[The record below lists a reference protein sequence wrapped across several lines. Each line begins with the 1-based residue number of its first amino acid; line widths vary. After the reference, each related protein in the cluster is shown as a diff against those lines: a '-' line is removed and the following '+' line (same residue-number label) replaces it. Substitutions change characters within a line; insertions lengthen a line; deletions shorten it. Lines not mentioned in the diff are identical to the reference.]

1 MALLMRNKINLLV
14 CDMAGTV
21 INERGII
28 YSSIKNTLNQLGFQT
43 TEDDMKYWYGR
54 EKTEV
59 MREVI
64 ANQMTQFKHPN
75 YNRGDIES
83 RVRQAEQNLI
93 LELEKNYFDNGQIEL
108 IDSELLD
115 MFDNL
120 RINGIKI
127 ALNTGYPKRMQQKI
141 VEHFDLE
148 NKVDAYIS
156 SEQVKMGRPA
166 PYMIHHL
173 MEECDIPSVKN
184 VAKIGDT
191 TNDMREGKNA
201 GCGLTIGVLT
211 GAEQKEKLLK
221 YGDVVVNKITDLR
234 DDDLPVFLL

>member
-1 MALLMRNKINLLV
+1 MALLMRNKISLLV

-28 YSSIKNTLNQLGFQT
+28 YSSIKNTLDQLGFWT
-43 TEDDMKYWYGR
+43 TEDERKKWYGR
-54 EKTEV
+54 DKTEV

-64 ANQMTQFKHPN
+64 TTQISKN
-75 YNRGDIES
+75 AGMSAEV
-83 RVRQAEQNLI
+83 RVKQAEQNLVM
-93 LELEKNYFDNGQIEL
+93 ELEKSYFDNGEIEL
-108 IDSELLD
+108 IDSKLLD

-127 ALNTGYPKRMQQKI
+127 ALNTGYPIRMQEKI
-141 VEHFDLE
+141 VEHFGLE
-148 NKVDAYIS
+148 NRVDAYIS
-156 SEQVKMGRPA
+156 SEQVIMGRPA
-166 PYMIHHL
+166 PYMIHRL

-211 GAEQKEKLLK
+211 GAEKKENLLK
-221 YGDVVVNKITDLR
+221 YGDIVINKITDLR
-234 DDDLPVFLL
+234 EDDLPVFLL

>member
-1 MALLMRNKINLLV
+1 MSILLRNKITLLV

-28 YSSIKNTLNQLGFQT
+28 YSSIKNTLNQLGFWT

-54 EKTEV
+54 DKTEV

-64 ANQMTQFKHPN
+64 TKQISKNADVPA
-75 YNRGDIES
+75 EV
-83 RVRQAEQNLI
+83 RVKQAEQNLI
-93 LELEKNYFDNGQIEL
+93 MELEKSYFDNGKIDL
-108 IDSELLD
+108 IDNNLLD

-120 RINGIKI
+120 RINGVKI
-127 ALNTGYPKRMQQKI
+127 ALNTGYPVRLQEKI
-141 VEHFDLE
+141 VDLFGLQ

-156 SEQVKMGRPA
+156 SEQVRMGRPA

-173 MEECDIPSVKN
+173 MEECDIPSVTN

-191 TNDMREGKNA
+191 INDMQEGKNA
-201 GCGLTIGVLT
+201 GCGLTIGVKTVLI
-211 GAEQKEKLLK
+211 LCS
-221 YGDVVVNKITDLR
+221 
-234 DDDLPVFLL
+234 FM